1 MKVWILQTG
10 EPLQIDSAGLRP
22 MRAINLSNALIER
35 GHDVVLWSADFDH
48 FSKKH
53 RFGKEHQI
61 EISPHLEIRLIR
73 SRGYVSHFGLSRLI
87 DHAQLGWNLR
97 KMLRTESVPDVAF
110 IGYPPVEPAWVMSR
124 WLKRKRVPF
133 VLDIKDAWPEILLRA
148 FPRVLHPFLKL
159 ILTPYYLAMKSSF
172 RSATALSSVTQDFLS
187 WCIEASG
194 RKVNDNNVV
203 NYLTAARTD
212 EEENQYKE
220 AKFFLDKLGVN
231 DSGQLRGAFIGT
243 LNSAFDFG
251 PIFSVARKLPIEFI
265 IAGSGPLFN
274 QLSAEAEN
282 YSNVQLIGW
291 ITQAQSKALV
301 SRSTF
306 MLAPYKDLPDFE
318 IHIPNK
324 FFDAMYNGMPVVT
337 SITGIAKKLVENEN
351 IGVTYSAANP
361 DSLVDVLIPL
371 VSSPDKFI
379 EMSLSA
385 KNLYNQKFSYE
396 KVYGD
401 CVTHLEAL
409 ADSGSS

>member
-1 MKVWILQTG
+1 
-10 EPLQIDSAGLRP
+10 

-53 RFGKEHQI
+53 RFGTEHQI
-61 EISPHLEIRLIR
+61 KVSPHLEIRLIR

-124 WLKRKRVPF
+124 WLKRKKVPF

-148 FPRVLHPFLKL
+148 FPRVIHPLLKL
-159 ILTPYYLAMKSSF
+159 VLTPYYLAMKSSF

-203 NYLTAARTD
+203 NYLTAARSD
-212 EEENQYKE
+212 IEENQYKK
-220 AKFFLDKLGVN
+220 AKFFLDELGIN

-243 LNSAFDFG
+243 LNSAFNFE
-251 PIFSVARKLPIEFI
+251 PIFSAARKLPIEFI

-306 MLAPYKDLPDFE
+306 MLAPYRDLPDFE

-337 SITGIAKKLVENEN
+337 SITGIGKKLVENEN
-351 IGVTYSAANP
+351 IGVTYSAAIP
-361 DSLVDVLIPL
+361 DSLLDALIPL
-371 VSSPDKFI
+371 VGSPDKFR

-385 KNLYNQKFSYE
+385 SNLYNQKFSYE

-401 CVTHLEAL
+401 CVTYLEAL
-409 ADSGSS
+409 ADSPSN